1 MGTVF
6 LKVAEDTAGWSE
18 KPGPIWRVLSLILP
32 KANPDFEDL
41 YREVSYWFLE
51 VENEKIVREIGFSKH
66 GEPIVIGP
74 YGRNFGMWTDSPIL
88 LDPLEYGYEQI
99 QAEDFEKYWL
109 EVAATRAKSNVPDGI

>member
-6 LKVAEDTAGWSE
+6 LKVLEDADGRSE

-41 YREVSYWFLE
+41 YREVGYWFLE
-51 VENEKIVREIGFSKH
+51 VENEKIVREIGFSKQ
-66 GEPIVIGP
+66 GAPIVIGP

-88 LDPLEYGYEQI
+88 LDPLESGYEEI
-99 QAEDFEKYWL
+99 QEKDFEKYWL
-109 EVAATRAKSNVPDGI
+109 EFTTTRSK